1 MVKQVGGFEKMNLL
15 PQIYRAIKKKGYK
28 IPTPIQR
35 RAIPV
40 AITGQD
46 LIAVART
53 GSGKTAAFLI
63 PILNRLAQHSTTV
76 GVRVVI
82 ISPTRELAQQTYRF
96 TKELTR
102 FMNVRSALLTG
113 GDGLRNEF
121 DKLAANPDILVATPG
136 RLLHLV
142 VEMQYSLST
151 VEMVVLDE
159 ADRLI
164 EMGLIEQVSIVLK
177 AMNYEQRQTLCF
189 SATLPEQLT
198 QFSKT
203 GLNNP
208 VLVKLDQ
215 EHKLPDEL
223 TIDHFV
229 VRFEDKDCALL
240 HLLFSVIKANSAN
253 VLTIVFTASRHHVDY
268 LETLLQASGLR
279 AAGLHGHMDQQARDI
294 VMNAVRFI

>member
-1 MVKQVGGFEKMNLL
+1 MVKQIGGFEKMNLL
-15 PQIYRAIKKKGYK
+15 PQIFRAIRKKGYK

-46 LIAVART
+46 IIAVART

-63 PILNRLAQHSTTV
+63 PILNRLAQHCTTV

-82 ISPTRELAQQTYRF
+82 VAPTRELAQQTYRF
-96 TKELTR
+96 TKDLTK
-102 FMNVRSALLTG
+102 FMNIRTALLTG
-113 GDGLRNEF
+113 GDALKNEF

-136 RLLHLV
+136 RLMHLI

-164 EMGLIEQVSIVLK
+164 EMGMIEQVSVALK
-177 AMNYEQRQTLCF
+177 AMDHHQRQTLCF

-215 EHKLPDEL
+215 EHKLPKEL
-223 TIDHFV
+223 TIDNFV
-229 VRFEDKDCALL
+229 VRTDDKDCALF
-240 HLLFSVIKANSAN
+240 HLLFTVAKANTDN

-268 LETLLQASGLR
+268 LETLLQASGLK
-279 AAGLHGHMDQQARDI
+279 AAGLHGHMDQPARDE
-294 VMNAVRFI
+294 VMTAVSIM